1 MKIAANR
8 ADAFARNPDS
18 SARAVLVYGPDEG
31 LIRERADALT
41 KAVAEDLNDPFRVA
55 EITLASLRDD
65 PALLADE
72 AAAIAL
78 TGGRRVV
85 RLRGITDAAVDAIKI
100 FLDDSPG
107 DALVVVQAATLNAR
121 SKLRKLFEDAKNTAA
136 LACYSDDERAL
147 DQVIRDT
154 LGADGISVSHEA
166 MDYLTANLGADR
178 GLSRAELE
186 KLALYVGP
194 NGAVD
199 IDAAIAVIGNSSALT
214 VDDVVYA
221 AAGGN
226 GLAADRA
233 LTRSYQEGAN
243 PVTILRA
250 LSRHLMRLQ
259 LARAKIDQGAPV
271 DSAMKALRP
280 PVFFK
285 LSAAFRQQLRV
296 WSGRNLARAMALV
309 LDAEQRC
316 KRTGAPADALCGRA
330 VLQISRLGAV
340 GRN

>member
-8 ADAFARNPDS
+8 ADAFSKNPD
-18 SARAVLVYGPDEG
+18 AQTRAVLVYGPDEG

-55 EITLASLRDD
+55 EITVAGLRED
-65 PALLADE
+65 PACLADE

-85 RLRGITDAAVDAIKI
+85 RLRSATDAVVSAIED
-100 FLDDSPG
+100 FLETSPG
-107 DALVVVQAATLNAR
+107 DALVVVQAGALNTR
-121 SKLRKLFEDAKNTAA
+121 SKLRKLFESSKSAAA
-136 LACYSDDERAL
+136 LACYADDERAL

-154 LGADGISVSHEA
+154 LGADNISVSHEA

-178 GLSRAELE
+178 GLSRAELQ
-186 KLALYVGP
+186 KLALYAGP
-194 NGAVD
+194 GGSVD
-199 IDAAIAVIGNSSALT
+199 YDTAIACVGNSSALT
-214 VDDVVYA
+214 IDDVVYA

-259 LARAKIDQGAPV
+259 LVRAKIDEGAPV

-280 PVFFK
+280 PIFFK
-285 LSAAFRQQLRV
+285 LSGPFRQQLRN
-296 WSGRNLARAMALV
+296 WPSRNIARAMALV
-309 LDAEQRC
+309 LEAEQQC
-316 KRTGAPADALCGRA
+316 KRTGAPADALCGRT
-330 VLQISRLGAV
+330 VLQISRLGLAN
-340 GRN
+340 RR